1 MVGAVVLL
9 AFAALEQISFRTLL
23 DGQLGSV
30 HPFLGGC
37 HPHHLQLLIGREEVV
52 SSNYQVQRYDMEIL
66 QLQPNMEARV
76 ILDHL
81 VSTLVFLHPILLSE

>member
-9 AFAALEQISFRTLL
+9 AFAALEQIRFRALL

-37 HPHHLQLLIGREEVV
+37 HPHHLQLLIWREEVV
-52 SSNYQVQRYDMEIL
+52 SSNYQVQSKMETFEL
-66 QLQPNMEARV
+66 RPNMEARV

-81 VSTLVFLHPILLSE
+81 VSTLGFFTPHPSHHD

>member
-9 AFAALEQISFRTLL
+9 AFAAFEQISFRTLL

-37 HPHHLQLLIGREEVV
+37 HPHHLQLLIVRAEVV
-52 SSNYQVQRYDMEIL
+52 SSNYQGKRAGANTPKYRGKAGDPLRAEVH
-66 QLQPNMEARV
+66 QPQYK
-76 ILDHL
+76 
-81 VSTLVFLHPILLSE
+81 SE